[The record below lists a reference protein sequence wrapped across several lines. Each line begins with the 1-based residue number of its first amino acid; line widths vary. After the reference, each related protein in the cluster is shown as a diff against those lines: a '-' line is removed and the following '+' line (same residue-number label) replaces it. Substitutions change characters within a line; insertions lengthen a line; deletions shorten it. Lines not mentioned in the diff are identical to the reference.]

1 MSFKDAVAADISAV
15 FLNTDEFAE
24 TRTVLYD
31 GEAYEDIPVVLSG
44 RKEQERK
51 VLSFNTSSKDRGEGL
66 YKVTHTLHC
75 ALSDLGGNQPEKG
88 ARIAIND
95 EEGGEFFRRFY
106 IASSLE
112 EMGMLHIE
120 LEAIEE

>member
-15 FLNTDEFAE
+15 FLNTEEFAE
-24 TRTVLYD
+24 RRTVIYD
-31 GEAYEDIPVVLSG
+31 GETYEDIPVVLSG

-51 VLSFNTSSKDRGEGL
+51 VLSFNTSSKDRGEGI

-75 ALSDLGGNQPEKG
+75 ALGDLGGNQPEKG
-88 ARIAIND
+88 MRIAIND
-95 EEGGEFFRRFY
+95 EEGGDFFRRFY
-106 IASSLE
+106 VVSSLE

-120 LEAIEE
+120 LEALEE